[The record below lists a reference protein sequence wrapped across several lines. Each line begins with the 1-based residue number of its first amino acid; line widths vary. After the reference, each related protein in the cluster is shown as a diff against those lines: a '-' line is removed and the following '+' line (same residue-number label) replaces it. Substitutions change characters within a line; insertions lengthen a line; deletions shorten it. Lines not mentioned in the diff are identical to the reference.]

1 MQPPIIPL
9 FPVVKKDLTFLHEGK
24 TSYATRMRHYP
35 EFRVLT
41 RRPFQFDA
49 ALPLS
54 CEGQFQTPV
63 VYSLLPLRTSLSS
76 LFFDKPKKAVPSKVV
91 Y

>member
-1 MQPPIIPL
+1 
-9 FPVVKKDLTFLHEGK
+9 
-24 TSYATRMRHYP
+24 MRHYP

-54 CEGQFQTPV
+54 CEGQFQTSV